1 MVEEEVGRAKRDH
14 VGSRGFVVVHGDVGR
29 AQELHVHK
37 VTAHGLSKLL
47 NVVGG
52 HHDGSKAVVT
62 FIGVAEASG
71 EA

>member
-37 VTAHGLSKLL
+37 VAAHGLSELL
-47 NVVGG
+47 HVVGG
-52 HHDGSKAVVT
+52 NHDGSKAVIT
-62 FIGVAEASG
+62 LIRVAEASG
-71 EA
+71 KA